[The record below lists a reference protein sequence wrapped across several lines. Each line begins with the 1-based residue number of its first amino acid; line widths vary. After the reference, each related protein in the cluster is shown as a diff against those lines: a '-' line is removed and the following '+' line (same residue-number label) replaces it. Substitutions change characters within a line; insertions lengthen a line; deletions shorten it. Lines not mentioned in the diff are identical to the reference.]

1 MRLRCVMRLF
11 IVGDN
16 VNDAVNKGFG
26 YDRVRDPPTQMGRGS
41 ELANGDPPSQL
52 AAISGVANPVYFSAE
67 EELQPQIDN
76 PHVIAPGTSAVGM

>member
-16 VNDAVNKGFG
+16 VNDAANKGFG

-52 AAISGVANPVYFSAE
+52 AAISGVANPVGYISPPRRSYNHKSTI
-67 EELQPQIDN
+67 L
-76 PHVIAPGTSAVGM
+76 T